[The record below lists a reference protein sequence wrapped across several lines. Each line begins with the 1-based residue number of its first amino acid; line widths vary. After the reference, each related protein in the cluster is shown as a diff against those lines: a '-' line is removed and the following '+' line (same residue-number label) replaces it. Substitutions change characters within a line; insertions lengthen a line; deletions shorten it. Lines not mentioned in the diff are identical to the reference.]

1 MTYSTRDSLDDPPV
15 TGSVAKMVA
24 EGESGPDPAVCI
36 AIFPTKVGFGSRAE
50 VPRTLRQCLPLGVK
64 QT

>member
-24 EGESGPDPAVCI
+24 EGESGPDLAVCI
-36 AIFPTKVGFGSRAE
+36 AISPLRRADLAITS
-50 VPRTLRQCLPLGVK
+50 PASDLFAP
-64 QT
+64 